1 MAISNDAYGKYLE
14 NKGQSGY
21 RAAILVSETG
31 DVEGGYSLLVAS
43 ETVPTI
49 FGSADSFEFDL
60 LNSPVKG
67 KIEGK
72 YALEEKEV
80 EVLHHRD
87 NVYRFEKLKGKT
99 LNFMVIDSQFVGYK
113 FVGTVSYR
121 MNDASADVMRGTY
134 TITPMS
140 ADPVPVLNARPY
152 CKETL
157 CFASVIPDDVNKT
170 ADDIVL
176 SVVQTGVTVD
186 YTAKSIDNK
195 NNETDATS
203 TVIKSTTSGT
213 STVYKF
219 SPAAATA
226 GALYAI
232 TASATGYAPWTTT
245 VYVNQ

>member
-49 FGSADSFEFDL
+49 FGSTDSFEFDL

-72 YALEEKEV
+72 FALDEKEV

-157 CFASVIPDDVNKT
+157 CFSTVVPDDINAGAT
-170 ADDIVL
+170 INLA
-176 SVVQTGVTVD
+176 VVQTNASATFSAKKINDNGTE
-186 YTAKSIDNK
+186 TAD
-195 NNETDATS
+195 S
-203 TVIKSTTSGT
+203 TAIVGNVFTAPASGGL
-213 STVYKF
+213 F
-219 SPAAATA
+219 
-226 GALYAI
+226 AI
-232 TASATGYAPWTTT
+232 TASASGYAPWTTT
-245 VYVNQ
+245 VYVNAK